1 MAYTKH
7 LLVAGL
13 CSALAVQTATAQDG
27 AATATYT
34 TRDMTYRGQNY
45 DVFDSTKYASGR
57 MNQYRQYM
65 NHEYAFPPKPRN
77 QWEIG
82 IHAGLWNILGDV
94 PTLLFWQKAN
104 SQENF
109 GSYGIGGHL
118 RKALGYTFSI
128 RADYTYGVGK
138 GNQWQP
144 SSNMLAS
151 ANMAPIVVNSATG
164 ATMNIGNLY
173 NNDYFHS
180 YRTEAHNLSLDLV
193 ANLTNILFHQA
204 KPRVNVYVFGGASAI
219 AYGTRINALDAN
231 FAAYNYSGNSKL
243 VNFFNPPA
251 NTANS
256 GFVHHNRKD
265 INEAVAGI
273 LDGTYET
280 DALSPSKRTN
290 SLFDRKTTML
300 AATGGIGF
308 QFRLSRTVNISLEDR
323 LTFPFGV
330 AADYMD
336 GVRYAPSAGSISI
349 SPDADMINYANIGLN
364 LNIGSRRTSVEP
376 LYWMNPL
383 DHAYNELADPRH
395 MRLPDPTLTDS
406 DGDGI
411 IDQFDK
417 CPGTPAGVAVDAH
430 GCPMDTDG
438 DGVPDYLDKQLITP
452 TECQPVDADGV
463 GKCPCNCTGQMTTSA
478 CGNIGA
484 GSLTFSSGS
493 SRISPAMQSQLTTLA
508 AQMNANPTC
517 KVVITGN
524 GSGSKMMQ
532 QRSWDRV
539 NAVIEYM
546 SEKSGIDRGRFIFQ
560 YGGAGS
566 DNSVMFRSANA
577 GEEGPTNVPP
587 PFPNMRRN

>member
-13 CSALAVQTATAQDG
+13 CSALAVQTASAQDG
-27 AATATYT
+27 MATATYT

-45 DVFDSTKYASGR
+45 DVFDSTKYAAGR

-82 IHAGLWNILGDV
+82 VHAGLWNVLGDV
-94 PTLLFWQKAN
+94 PTLMFWQKAN
-104 SQENF
+104 TKDNF

-138 GNQWQP
+138 GLQWQP
-144 SSNMLAS
+144 ATNNIAS
-151 ANMAPIVVNSATG
+151 ANVPTRLDAAGNAVNI
-164 ATMNIGNLY
+164 IGLY
-173 NNDYFHS
+173 NNDYFYN
-180 YRTEAHNLSLDLV
+180 YRTEAHNLNLDLV
-193 ANLTNILFHQA
+193 ANLTNILFHKA
-204 KPRVNVYVFGGASAI
+204 KPKVNVYVFGGVAAM
-219 AYGTRINALDAN
+219 AFGTRIDALNAQYQGYN
-231 FAAYNYSGNSKL
+231 FSAQPTLAK
-243 VNFFNPPA
+243 FFP
-251 NTANS
+251 TATTKS
-256 GFVHHNRKD
+256 GFVHENRKD
-265 INEAVAGI
+265 IHEALTNI
-273 LDGTYET
+273 LDGSYET
-280 DALSPSKRTN
+280 DGLINENRNN
-290 SLFDRKTTML
+290 SLIGRKTTLL
-300 AATGGIGF
+300 AATGGLGF
-308 QFRLSRTVNISLEDR
+308 QFRLSRTINISLEDR
-323 LTFPFGV
+323 VTMPFGN
-330 AADYMD
+330 AADNID
-336 GVRYAPSAGSISI
+336 GVKYSQVPGGGVSI
-349 SPDADMINYANIGLN
+349 SPDNDLINYANVGIN
-364 LNIGSRRTSVEP
+364 LNIGSRRTQVEP

-383 DHAYNELADPRH
+383 DHAYNELSDPRH
-395 MRLPDPTLTDS
+395 MRLPDPVLSDS

-411 IDQFDK
+411 VDQFDK

-463 GKCPCNCTGQMTTSA
+463 GKCPCNCTGQVASSS

-493 SRISPAMQSQLTTLA
+493 SRISPAMQSQLSTLA

-517 KVVITGN
+517 KVVIIGN
-524 GSGSKMMQ
+524 GSGSKMTQ

-539 NAVIEYM
+539 NSVIEYM
-546 SEKSGIDRGRFIFQ
+546 SEKAGIDRGRFIFQ
-560 YGGAGS
+560 YGGMGT
-566 DNSVMFRSANA
+566 DNSVMYRSANA
-577 GEEGPTNVPP
+577 GEEGPSNVPP
-587 PFPNMRRN
+587 PFPNMRR

>member
-13 CSALAVQTATAQDG
+13 CSALAVQSATAQDVTT
-27 AATATYT
+27 TATYT

-45 DVFDSTKYASGR
+45 DVFDSTKYSAGR

-82 IHAGLWNILGDV
+82 VHAGLWNIMGDV

-104 SQENF
+104 TQDNF

-144 SSNMLAS
+144 ASNNLAA
-151 ANMAPIVVNSATG
+151 ANGLGFS
-164 ATMNIGNLY
+164 NLY

-204 KPRVNVYVFGGASAI
+204 KPKVNVYVFGGVTGI
-219 AYGTRINALDAN
+219 AFGTRINALDAN
-231 FAAYNYSGNSKL
+231 YNAYNYSGSPALNK
-243 VNFFNPPA
+243 FFNPPA
-251 NTANS
+251 GTSNP

-265 INEAVAGI
+265 IHEAIANI
-273 LDGTYET
+273 MDGTYET
-280 DALSPSKRTN
+280 DALDGGGRTN
-290 SLFDRKTTML
+290 SLLDRKTTLL

-308 QFRLSRTVNISLEDR
+308 QFRLSRTVNLSIEDR
-323 LTFPFGV
+323 ITVPFGS
-330 AADYMD
+330 ASDYLD
-336 GVRYAPSAGSISI
+336 GYKYSTVPGGNIAM
-349 SPDADMINYANIGLN
+349 SPDGDLINYANIGLN
-364 LNIGSRRTSVEP
+364 LNIGSRRTKVEP

-395 MRLPDPTLTDS
+395 MRLPDPVLTDS

-411 IDQFDK
+411 VDQFDK

-463 GKCPCNCTGQMTTSA
+463 GKCPCNCTGQVTSS

-493 SRISPAMQSQLTTLA
+493 SRISPAMQSQLSSLA

-517 KVVITGN
+517 KVVIIGN
-524 GSGSKMMQ
+524 GSGSKVQQ

-539 NAVIEYM
+539 NSVIEYM

-560 YGGAGS
+560 YGQMGAE
-566 DNSVMFRSANA
+566 NSVMYRSANT
-577 GEEGPTNVPP
+577 GEEGPSNVPP